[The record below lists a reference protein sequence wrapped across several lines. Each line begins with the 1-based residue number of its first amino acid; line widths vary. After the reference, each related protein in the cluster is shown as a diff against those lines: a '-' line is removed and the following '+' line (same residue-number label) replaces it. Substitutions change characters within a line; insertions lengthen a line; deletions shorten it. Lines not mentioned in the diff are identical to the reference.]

1 MRILFVLLI
10 ALSAIPA
17 FPQFVSPAA
26 AQSASSTPAQRSAKP
41 NHLTKVKREKPAGRE
56 PAPSPLLVW
65 MHPPIRRN
73 PGAFLSI

>member
-41 NHLTKVKREKPAGRE
+41 NHLTKVKKRKTGR
-56 PAPSPLLVW
+56 A
-65 MHPPIRRN
+65 
-73 PGAFLSI
+73 

>member
-41 NHLTKVKREKPAGRE
+41 NHLTKVDAVEKGVEE
-56 PAPSPLLVW
+56 PSEQ
-65 MHPPIRRN
+65 
-73 PGAFLSI
+73 